1 MTTTQQL
8 ADLFRRDLT
17 RLIDQ
22 LRAFPDDATLWQTL
36 PGITNSAGTLALHLE
51 GNLSEYIGRQIGHL
65 PYQRQRNLEF
75 SRRNVGQEELISRL
89 QTVHDTIPPI
99 LEDLTAEQL
108 ATDFPEAVLG
118 FPIPTQQFLFQLYG
132 HLNWHLGQIDYLRRA
147 LTGSAALKAAP
158 LARRP

>member
-1 MTTTQQL
+1 MSTTQQL

-22 LRAFPDDATLWQTL
+22 LRAFHDAATLWQTL
-36 PGITNSAGTLALHLE
+36 PGITTSAGTLALHLE
-51 GNLSEYIGRQIGHL
+51 GNLSEYIERQLGHL
-65 PYQRQRNLEF
+65 TYRRQRDLEF
-75 SRRNVGQEELISRL
+75 SSRNVGQEELISRL
-89 QTVHDTIPPI
+89 QNVLNTIPPI
-99 LEDLTAEQL
+99 IADVTAEQL

-147 LTGSAALKAAP
+147 LTSSAALTPTP